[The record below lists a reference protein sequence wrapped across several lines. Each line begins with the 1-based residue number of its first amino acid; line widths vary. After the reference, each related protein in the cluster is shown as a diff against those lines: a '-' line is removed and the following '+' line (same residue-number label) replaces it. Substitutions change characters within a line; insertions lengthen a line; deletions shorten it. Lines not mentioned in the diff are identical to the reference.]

1 MNKKTSIAI
10 AVIIILAISFSS
22 LLYLL
27 TAYPKKHNIAIR
39 KITPS
44 TVKIYGNSTVEV
56 NVTVEN
62 EGNFLETFNVTLCS
76 NDTVI
81 ETLHSIKLEPK
92 TTSDITFTWDTGNFP
107 NGKYYIKAEASI
119 LPDETNTTDNILVYG
134 PIIILSKPVLS
145 VNPAEITVQVGESF
159 NVTVNIEGVFDL
171 YGGEFRLGWNPE
183 VLDLV
188 KIAEGDFLK
197 NGGET
202 LFQKYINETAGR
214 SHIVFTLLGN
224 VPGVTGNGILA
235 IFTFYGKIN
244 GESNLQ
250 LYDTK
255 LGDSDVNPIPHI
267 VHDGHFKVC
276 ATVFIYP
283 ATQKVAI
290 DEEFT
295 ISVKIENV
303 VNMCGY
309 EFRIKFNNTLLKGI
323 NASVPNLFGEDTQ
336 IIKNEVNNTLGRIWI
351 AAISTSLIPL
361 GGNYTLCQIYF
372 HAAAKGNASL
382 SLYEVKFS
390 NEEAEPIP
398 IMTSDGLIEV
408 DPPENSGITNA
419 QSDSVVIFV
428 DPAEVSAEVGQY
440 FTIRIN
446 ISNVIDLYGW
456 EFKLSWNSSLIEA
469 VSVTEGDFLKSGG
482 ETFFYKNV
490 NNTAGY
496 LNATCTLLGDVSGVS
511 GSGTLAEIT
520 FYIKS
525 DGETI
530 LHLYDTNLG
539 DSNVQPIPHITED
552 GYCVFRPANNG
563 SLEVGG
569 GRSFF
574 YLK

>member
-1 MNKKTSIAI
+1 MNKKTPIAI
-10 AVIIILAISFSS
+10 AVIIILVISFLS

-62 EGNFLETFNVTLCS
+62 EGDFLETFNVTLYS
-76 NDTVI
+76 NDTII

-92 TTSDITFTWDTGNFP
+92 TTSDITFTWDTSNFP
-107 NGKYYIKAEASI
+107 TGNYYIKAEASI
-119 LPDETNTTDNILVYG
+119 LPDETNTTDNTLVYG
-134 PIIILSKPVLS
+134 PVMILSKPVVF
-145 VNPAEITVQVGESF
+145 VNPAEITVHVGESF
-159 NVTVNIEGVFDL
+159 NVTVNIEGIFDL
-171 YGGEFRLGWNPE
+171 YGGEFRLDWNSE

-197 NGGET
+197 SGGET

-214 SHIVFTLLGN
+214 SHIVFTLLGD

-235 IFTFYGKIN
+235 TFTFYGKTN
-244 GESNLQ
+244 GESDLQ
-250 LYDTK
+250 LYDTN

-267 VHDGHFKVC
+267 VHDGHVKVC

-309 EFRIKFNNTLLKGI
+309 EFRIKFNNILLKGI

-336 IIKNEVNNTLGRIWI
+336 IYKCEVNNTLGRIWI
-351 AAISTSLIPL
+351 AVISTSLTPL
-361 GGNYTLCQIYF
+361 SGNYTLCQIYF

-390 NEEAEPIP
+390 NEEVKPIP

-408 DPPENSGITNA
+408 DPPENSGITDA

-456 EFKLSWNSSLIEA
+456 EFKLSWNFSLIEA

-496 LNATCTLLGDVSGVS
+496 LHATCTLLGDVAGVS
-511 GSGTLAEIT
+511 GNGTLAEIT

-539 DSNVQPIPHITED
+539 DSNVQPIPHVTED
-552 GYCVFRPANNG
+552 GYCIFTKSSSSNSLSAG
-563 SLEVGG
+563 SPHYYV
-569 GRSFF
+569 R
-574 YLK
+574 